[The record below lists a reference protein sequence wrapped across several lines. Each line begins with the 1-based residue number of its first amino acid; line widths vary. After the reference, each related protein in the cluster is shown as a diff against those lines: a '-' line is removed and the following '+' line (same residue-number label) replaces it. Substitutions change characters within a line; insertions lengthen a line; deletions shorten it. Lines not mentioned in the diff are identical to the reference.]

1 MVPMKKKNTHKNK
14 NTSRNTKSSTIE
26 QYLREQRWS
35 DLRTYLTTAEATEEL
50 HYPDGLMSS
59 PPSSSAGRGRRR
71 RNKKVPRTT
80 TPPLWTAIFH
90 RAPLDILQQLSTI
103 LHCAPTVVLLSVDL
117 LHVALE
123 ASSSSSSSTS
133 HHQDLRRQYMEEEY
147 YHVIQFLVENCYG
160 AAAAPPFSSSE
171 PWSIL
176 QACTWKEAPV
186 QPRYT
191 PLGHAVSNPRVP
203 ATVVQYL
210 CRRGPEAIDRE
221 CTVLHTNNGHAYHL
235 SPLALA
241 VALPTTSR
249 KTEIVRLLVHG
260 SQYYENDVEMEG
272 ERVPFQPV
280 PDPPPVVGV
289 PETNPEHRDTGM
301 EEVQKTRTKE
311 IKETS
316 GALPIVPPL
325 TSDQVDQAIHT
336 AAHNG
341 EWYVVQEL
349 AQDVEALPGR
359 SLDANIQHKME
370 TYYATHDKQQRQQEF
385 RYKYFGM
392 YVVQWNI

>member
-1 MVPMKKKNTHKNK
+1 MVPMKKKNTRNNN
-14 NTSRNTKSSTIE
+14 NTSTASSTNKSNTIE
-26 QYLREQRWS
+26 QYLREKRWS

-210 CRRGPEAIDRE
+210 CQWGPEALDWE
-221 CTVLHTNNGHAYHL
+221 CTVVHTTTGHAYPL

-241 VALPTTSR
+241 VALPTTR
-249 KTEIVRLLVHG
+249 QKTEKMRLLLHG
-260 SQYYENDVEMEG
+260 SQYYYENGIHEA
-272 ERVPFQPV
+272 RN
-280 PDPPPVVGV
+280 
-289 PETNPEHRDTGM
+289 NP
-301 EEVQKTRTKE
+301 K
-311 IKETS
+311 KETKG
-316 GALPIVPPL
+316 GAVLPIVPPL

-336 AAHNG
+336 AAHHG
-341 EWYVVQEL
+341 EWSVVQEL
-349 AQDVEALPGR
+349 AKDVEALPGR
-359 SLDANIQHKME
+359 SLDATIQHKME
-370 TYYATHDKQQRQQEF
+370 TYYATHDQQQRQREF